1 MSDPNIQG
9 LDEILNV
16 ATILNKTRQ
25 EYAES
30 MVQFEKDIAA
40 LQENLEA
47 TMILA
52 VDKYGQSAK
61 VVAKIAGYKNH
72 ASIRDARK
80 RVEARNAEI
89 WKSPIS

>member
-1 MSDPNIQG
+1 MSDPDTRG

-16 ATILNKTRQ
+16 ATLLNKTRQ

-30 MVQFEKDIAA
+30 MVQFEKDISA

-47 TMILA
+47 TMVLA
-52 VDKYGQSAK
+52 VDKYGQSAR

-72 ASIRDARK
+72 ASIRDVRK

-89 WKSPIS
+89 WKTSSS